1 MVNNRLTGGRQNRA
15 FSRSEKGLSRRLS
28 RGVRSNHHFGNL
40 DGLGVSYLS
49 RERRIP
55 APELLAMIPEVQ
67 QLFVDAPE
75 DETRSRLEPYREQI
89 LLWRRHGKTYRRI
102 RQLLADRC
110 SVSVSLA
117 MVHKFV
123 GNRSRPRKVQLEVQV
138 TPVVETAAPLEQ
150 ASTPQ
155 LSLEER
161 IAQLNAIRAAHNKP
175 SVKREETERVFEF
188 DEANYI
194 PVNKNYNT

>member
-1 MVNNRLTGGRQNRA
+1 
-15 FSRSEKGLSRRLS
+15 
-28 RGVRSNHHFGNL
+28 
-40 DGLGVSYLS
+40 
-49 RERRIP
+49 
-55 APELLAMIPEVQ
+55 MIPEVQ

-75 DETRSRLEPYREQI
+75 DEPRSRLEPYREQI

-123 GNRSRPRKVQLEVQV
+123 GNRSRPRKAQPEPIAV
-138 TPVVETAAPLEQ
+138 TPVVETAAPLDQ
-150 ASTPQ
+150 AARPR

-161 IAQLNAIRAAHNKP
+161 IAQRDAIRAAHNKP